1 MSHQYGKVLF
11 ATDRKKTLEKVKKKL
26 VKKVRNTTN
35 SYNNYILILK
45 KKKEKLI
52 CVFRQ
57 KS

>member
-45 KKKEKLI
+45 KRK
-52 CVFRQ
+52 RN
-57 KS
+57 